1 MARERDLPNSSPE
14 TAQDIPIE
22 IGTSRCL
29 LSEEAQGYLKPLGFN
44 SEYEKTKSILIIEE
58 PHQDLNGQFNLYKFL
73 EVFFRDNPNLVSKTI
88 FLAEGVPA
96 NQPVSVQPLID
107 VEPKPSD
114 RTIYELLSSF
124 LITGYMAYEWR
135 YQHGIPIIGTE
146 DPILYRL
153 SSRLRAN
160 LVDENALLWAVSVV
174 ARNKSMAHVVVSAA
188 NTFENPTLFVGS
200 GHLQKVITEEEF
212 QKFKPEARIL
222 LPPEEVDRLL
232 ESSNMN
238 LDSLLEQARIGY
250 HYVAVR
256 GQQILQTGNEIY
268 TELFRTQQTGNY
280 DEYIN
285 RLISRRRLD
294 VTVSPSP
301 EAAAKFLK
309 MLMKTEPDDPGAKA
323 ASDKAFSAKRAGKF
337 VEAAAWYSAARA
349 ADPKFPGYLIDMQD
363 ALFQE
368 FGSRVIN
375 VTRNPDKKFR
385 VNPSAPPGL
394 PIFGPG
400 IEKDHYH
407 KTSQFRQR
415 FSNTPGVEEVAK
427 NAIDPYT
434 KWEPRYGAALQIK
447 TAEILGPGETR
458 ALEERHKMPDGGTN
472 RVDIATRTNV
482 AIECKNY
489 RGRVWEDTITG
500 WTEQA
505 LRRFEPDVKG
515 HTYNSTI
522 IVVSDNQDVGRIE
535 QVLNRYVKLKAP
547 QLSGKIRVCTLSNI
561 QNTLAR
567 VEGRK

>member
-1 MARERDLPNSSPE
+1 
-14 TAQDIPIE
+14 
-22 IGTSRCL
+22 
-29 LSEEAQGYLKPLGFN
+29 
-44 SEYEKTKSILIIEE
+44 
-58 PHQDLNGQFNLYKFL
+58 
-73 EVFFRDNPNLVSKTI
+73 
-88 FLAEGVPA
+88 
-96 NQPVSVQPLID
+96 
-107 VEPKPSD
+107 
-114 RTIYELLSSF
+114 
-124 LITGYMAYEWR
+124 MAYEWR

-174 ARNKSMAHVVVSAA
+174 ARNKSMAYVVVSAA

-285 RLISRRRLD
+285 RLISRRRFD

-309 MLMKTEPDDPGAKA
+309 MLMKTEPADPEAKA
-323 ASDKAFSAKRAGKF
+323 ASDKAFSAKRVGKF
-337 VEAAAWYSAARA
+337 AEAAAWYSAARA
-349 ADPKFPGYLIDMQD
+349 ADPKFPGYLVDMQD
-363 ALFQE
+363 ALFNE

-375 VTRNPDKKFR
+375 ITRDPTKKFR
-385 VNPSAPPGL
+385 INPSAPPAL

-400 IEKDHYH
+400 IEKDHYY

-415 FSNTPGVEEVAK
+415 FSATPGVEEVAR

-434 KWEPRYGAALQIK
+434 KWEPRYGAAFQIK
-447 TAEILGPGETR
+447 TAEILGPEKIR
-458 ALEERHKMPDGGTN
+458 ALEERHKLPDGGIN
-472 RVDIATRTNV
+472 RIDIATRTNV
-482 AIECKNY
+482 AIECKNFK
-489 RGRVWEDTITG
+489 GWIWEDTIATS
-500 WTEQA
+500 WAEQV

-515 HTYNSTI
+515 YSYDSTI
-522 IVVSDNQDVGRIE
+522 IVVPDNQNVDRIE
-535 QVLNRYVKLKAP
+535 QILNRYVKLKVP
-547 QLSGKIRVCTLSNI
+547 QLSDKIRVCKISDI

-567 VEGRK
+567 MEGRK